1 MFKILG
7 WGLMN
12 GPNKLDHYITLGWKG
27 LPGTI
32 TLAYWI
38 HSILESKCS
47 VVDMHPAAT
56 QLLSAQNAGLFGN

>member
-1 MFKILG
+1 MFKIKG
-7 WGLMN
+7 WVLMN
-12 GPNKLDHYITLGWKG
+12 GLNKLDHYIPLGWRG
-27 LPGTI
+27 LPGTKA
-32 TLAYWI
+32 LAYWP